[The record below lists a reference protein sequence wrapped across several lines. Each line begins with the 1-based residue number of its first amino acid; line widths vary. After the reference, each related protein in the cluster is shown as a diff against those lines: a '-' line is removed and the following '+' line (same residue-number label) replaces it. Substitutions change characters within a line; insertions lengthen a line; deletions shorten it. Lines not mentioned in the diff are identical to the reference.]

1 MDNAQSAQNNWRK
14 MKQQPKQRQ
23 QQQQRTN
30 TNKQYRNDEISLL
43 NYFDWIICS
52 VIMIRD
58 RWLAFYFPF
67 VCCSCT
73 RNVNS
78 DSITLEI

>member
-14 MKQQPKQRQ
+14 MKQQQRQQQRQ

-30 TNKQYRNDEISLL
+30 TNKQYKNDEISLL
-43 NYFDWIICS
+43 NYFDWI
-52 VIMIRD
+52 IMIRD